1 LTVLGGLTLPF
12 VIGYIIAVRVLFPP
26 PDVVALGVPVPD
38 LVGKTT
44 EEAQQ
49 ALDVLGLSPLDVTRM
64 PSPTADEGRIT
75 AQSPLP
81 GQQVRA
87 GTGIRVAVSSGKPR
101 VSIPDV
107 IGFPIERA
115 ASLLTRLGFQLQR
128 ADEPSSSEP
137 GRVIAIDPEPG
148 TEVILPSRVTL
159 TVSARLD
166 TLQADTTFP
175 PGSLF
180 IAHPSAGRVRWSRIP
195 HAPIFDE
202 ADSVHFNTLRAER

>member
-1 LTVLGGLTLPF
+1 VLGGLTLPF
-12 VIGYIIAVRVLFPP
+12 VIGYIIAVRILFPP
-26 PDVVALGVPVPD
+26 PEVVALGVPVPD
-38 LVGKTT
+38 LVGKTS

-49 ALDVLGLSPLDVTRM
+49 ALDIIGLSGLEVTRM

-87 GTGIRVAVSSGKPR
+87 GAGIRVAVSSGKPR

-107 IGFPIERA
+107 VGFPVERA

-128 ADEPSSSEP
+128 VDEPSPSEP
-137 GRVIAIDPEPG
+137 GRVVAIDPEPG

-159 TVSARLD
+159 TISARLD

-175 PGSLF
+175 SDTLF
-180 IAHPSAGRVRWSRIP
+180 IAHAPASAARVRWSGIP
-195 HAPIFDE
+195 YAPIFDE
-202 ADSVHFNTLRAER
+202 TRSVHSTTQRAER